1 MKVQFDEEQDDVIGF
16 LTSQVLDNV
25 LENEGIFHN
34 DAEDN
39 DSCEATSFD
48 IKEGKIVRVAPLKR
62 AIDHEHQK
70 NLVKKNYLTNF
81 LNNYDKVLQ
90 KRELEQ
96 EIDFNT
102 GLPKICH
109 KQSKVTESDNKS
121 NVFDQAQHEEELFEM
136 SQLRNVAVHAN
147 YNQNQ
152 IKDFNDQINLNA

>member
-62 AIDHEHQK
+62 ALDHEH
-70 NLVKKNYLTNF
+70 
-81 LNNYDKVLQ
+81 
-90 KRELEQ
+90 
-96 EIDFNT
+96 
-102 GLPKICH
+102 
-109 KQSKVTESDNKS
+109 
-121 NVFDQAQHEEELFEM
+121 
-136 SQLRNVAVHAN
+136 
-147 YNQNQ
+147 
-152 IKDFNDQINLNA
+152 